1 MTIIKSLAM
10 LAKRFEGRTIHKHEF
25 NQIAAMRLHLHK
37 DEANILRK
45 DLLDSGV
52 MKKYGK
58 NNRFLYV
65 ASSSLNAK
73 KSEE

>member
-25 NQIAAMRLHLHK
+25 NQIAALKLRLTK
-37 DEANILRK
+37 EESNILRK

-52 MKKYGK
+52 MKKYGS

-65 ASSSLNAK
+65 KSSSLNAENSK
-73 KSEE
+73 D